1 MQATAKINRTKKT
14 LCRGAAL
21 LAMLAVP
28 VGFAQN
34 APSNP
39 PKERARVVLSTPL
52 PALEGNHLKTILVE
66 VNYGPGESSPPHSH
80 PCAVVGYVVE
90 GTLRTQVE
98 GEPERV
104 YAAGGSFYEPP
115 NGVHAVSAN
124 ASTTKPAK
132 LVAYFVCD
140 RDAPLSV
147 DVPAH
152 AHSKGN

>member
-1 MQATAKINRTKKT
+1 MQATAKINRTRQKHWDI
-14 LCRGAAL
+14 LL
-21 LAMLAVP
+21 LAMFVVP
-28 VGFAQN
+28 ACFAQG
-34 APSNP
+34 APANH

-52 PALEGNHLKTILVE
+52 PALEGSHLKTTLVE
-66 VNYGPGESSPPHSH
+66 VNYGPGEASPPHSH

-104 YAAGGSFYEPP
+104 YEAGGSFYEPP

-124 ASTTKPAK
+124 ASATKPAK

-140 RDAPLSV
+140 RDTPLSV
-147 DVPAH
+147 DLPAH
-152 AHSKGN
+152 AHPKGN